1 MDKILVDDAIVIAMI
16 IGWIATILA
25 IGYRAGILQSNLV
38 DKINAAKQSGI
49 EQNNILDKK
58 LDNINYKIQT
68 IESVIGHNQKMTS
81 TTNNAQINQLK
92 GENKLIKQQI
102 LDIQRWLE
110 KNGFKIRR
118 IKDDDTVY

>member
-38 DKINAAKQSGI
+38 DEINAAKQSGI

-68 IESVIGHNQKMTS
+68 IESVIEHNQKMTS